1 MADYPLEELKEN
13 TLQIAHIP
21 NMDSIASNG
30 VNGQLIT
37 IPPDMEPGSDVANM
51 SIMGYNPRNITQG
64 EDPWKQQASV
74 QKWKTMMLPSAAT

>member
-1 MADYPLEELKEN
+1 
-13 TLQIAHIP
+13 
-21 NMDSIASNG
+21 MDSIASNG

-51 SIMGYNPRNITQG
+51 SIMGYNPQKYYTGRG
-64 EDPWKQQASV
+64 PWKQQVSV